1 MKPPFESPIHL
12 SVSIVLYN
20 SSMELLQR
28 TLQSLQRSAE
38 VARAAACVGSV
49 SVDVVDN
56 SSEAALRR
64 HASEALAAWAKDDF
78 FRVSYT
84 ALPEN
89 RGFGAGHN
97 SVIPRQDS
105 DYHLILNPD
114 ALLAEDALRVGL
126 SSLEEDRDIVLV
138 SPKVSGD
145 DGRQEYLCKRYPSV
159 FALLLRAFAPRFVRR
174 LFHRRLF
181 RYEMRDVCNGD
192 READIMLASGCFM
205 LVRTGALRAV
215 GGFNDNYFLYF
226 EDFDLSLR
234 LGSQGRLVFNP
245 AMRIVHLGGYAA
257 SKGLE
262 HVKFFVKSGIAFFNQ
277 HGWRWI

>member
-1 MKPPFESPIHL
+1 MKPPLESPIHL

-38 VARAAACVGSV
+38 VARAAACFGSV

-114 ALLAEDALRVGL
+114 ALLAEDALRV
-126 SSLEEDRDIVLV
+126 
-138 SPKVSGD
+138 
-145 DGRQEYLCKRYPSV
+145 
-159 FALLLRAFAPRFVRR
+159 
-174 LFHRRLF
+174 
-181 RYEMRDVCNGD
+181 
-192 READIMLASGCFM
+192 
-205 LVRTGALRAV
+205 
-215 GGFNDNYFLYF
+215 
-226 EDFDLSLR
+226 
-234 LGSQGRLVFNP
+234 
-245 AMRIVHLGGYAA
+245 
-257 SKGLE
+257 
-262 HVKFFVKSGIAFFNQ
+262 
-277 HGWRWI
+277 